1 VFLFTSLTP
10 APIHCPSLL
19 FTVLIPFFQ
28 LPWLA
33 FFTQRADHGR
43 VMQIDWLTVDGV
55 VSRTLFGL
63 RLYLSV
69 GAFYDVVVAIET
81 AGK

>member
-1 VFLFTSLTP
+1 
-10 APIHCPSLL
+10 
-19 FTVLIPFFQ
+19 
-28 LPWLA
+28 
-33 FFTQRADHGR
+33 
-43 VMQIDWLTVDGV
+43 MQIDWLTVDGV